1 MKKITLNSLVLLLI
15 LASCGTVGTTNIKSA
30 KSEYKQMKEY
40 CGDVKSDKKFFR
52 ESATIKHP
60 DLGESKYEAVQFAK
74 AQMAE
79 NISQQIKA
87 VTDRYKKTRTINN
100 VVQFDKSVE
109 GIIRYVSDVNLGEV
123 SVICSEVV
131 RLKDENLYQRFVGI
145 EMSKEDVLNAIE
157 NTISKDDALY
167 QDYKREEM
175 RKILASEL

>member
-1 MKKITLNSLVLLLI
+1 
-15 LASCGTVGTTNIKSA
+15 
-30 KSEYKQMKEY
+30 
-40 CGDVKSDKKFFR
+40 
-52 ESATIKHP
+52 
-60 DLGESKYEAVQFAK
+60 
-74 AQMAE
+74 MAE

-131 RLKDENLYQRFVGI
+131 RLKAENLYQRFVGV
-145 EMSKEDVLNAIE
+145 EMSKEEVLNVIE

>member
-1 MKKITLNSLVLLLI
+1 
-15 LASCGTVGTTNIKSA
+15 
-30 KSEYKQMKEY
+30 MKEF
-40 CGDVKSDKKFFR
+40 CKVKSDKKFFR
-52 ESATIKHP
+52 SSATIKHP
-60 DLGESKYEAVQFAK
+60 DLGESEYEAVQFAK

-131 RLKDENLYQRFVGI
+131 RLKAENLYQRFVGV
-145 EMSKEDVLNAIE
+145 EMSKEEVLNVIE